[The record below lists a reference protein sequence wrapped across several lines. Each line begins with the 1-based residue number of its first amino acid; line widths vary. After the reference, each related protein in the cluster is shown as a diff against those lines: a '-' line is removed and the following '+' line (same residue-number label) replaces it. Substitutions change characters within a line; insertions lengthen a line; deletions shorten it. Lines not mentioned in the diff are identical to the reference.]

1 MLEAARATAHTKNNY
16 LSAQYHRL
24 AARRGSNRAAIALAH
39 TILVIIYYMLV
50 RGTSYH
56 ELGGNYF
63 DERNVQAAI
72 KRAVNRIEQLG
83 YKVTLELA
91 SS

>member
-1 MLEAARATAHTKNNY
+1 VEAARATAHTKNNY
-16 LSAQYHRL
+16 LHAQYHRL
-24 AARRGSNRAAIALAH
+24 AARRGSNRATIALAH

-50 RGTSYH
+50 RGTSYQ

-63 DERNVQAAI
+63 DERNEQAAI

-91 SS
+91 TS

>member
-63 DERNVQAAI
+63 DERNEQAAI

-91 SS
+91 AS